1 MSMRTILISKSDLER
16 LKSLLASAR
25 KFLRNCRPEHLSA
38 LEEELEQAKVTREE
52 KIPANVITLNRQA
65 IVLDLDAGKK
75 LEYVVVFPRDADVAK
90 GRISVLAPIGAA
102 MLGGRVGEI
111 IEGRVP
117 DGIRRLKIEEV
128 RRRAETQG
136 AVA

>member
-25 KFLRNCRPEHLSA
+25 KFLRNCGPEHLTA
-38 LEEELEQAKVTREE
+38 LEEELQQAEVTREE
-52 KIPANVITLNRQA
+52 KIPANVITINRRA
-65 IVLDLDAGKK
+65 VVLDLDAGKK

-102 MLGGRVGEI
+102 VLGGRVGEI

-117 DGIRRLKIEEV
+117 DGIRRFKIEEV
-128 RRRAETQG
+128 QRRAETQG

>member
-75 LEYVVVFPRDADVAK
+75 LEYVLVFPRDADVAK

-117 DGIRRLKIEEV
+117 DGIRRFKIEEV
-128 RRRAETQG
+128 QRRAETQG